1 MYDSLKVLRL
11 GFGASE
17 TEVKV
22 QFWAM
27 SIIYYGENLKKE
39 QNEMTEEGA
48 TKLFQ
53 ILNNYH
59 YYLRGVLWNDDVLG
73 FFCV

>member
-1 MYDSLKVLRL
+1 MYDLLKVLGL

-22 QFWAM
+22 QFRAI

-39 QNEMTEEGA
+39 QNEMAEEGA

-53 ILNNYH
+53 ILNNSH
-59 YYLRGVLWNDDVLG
+59 SYLRGVL
-73 FFCV
+73 